1 MEDKKQV
8 NLGTGSIPKLMLK
21 LAIPA
26 VIAQLINVLY
36 SMVDRIYIANIPD
49 IGSVALTGVGVCF
62 PILMIVSAFS
72 AFVGFGGAPQ
82 AAIKMGEGDY
92 DGAEKI
98 LGSGV
103 VMLLGISVM
112 LSIII
117 LMFQRPLLMAFGAS
131 ENTVQYGMDYLQIYM
146 YGTIFVQFA
155 LGLNTFISCQGQAKT
170 AMYSVLIGAIANII
184 LDPILIFGF
193 NMGVK
198 GAAWATIISQSL
210 SAIWVV
216 RFLLSDKSKLKIRKK
231 YIVAD
236 KKVMLSIAAL
246 GISPFV
252 MQSTESLVTI
262 VLNSSLQKYGGDI
275 YVGAMTI
282 VLSIYQVFI
291 MPISGFAQG
300 VTPIL
305 SYNFGAKNMDR
316 VKQAFKYLLG
326 ITFSLSVVAWA
337 AMMFMPEMITRAFTP
352 DENLIQ
358 VTVTAL
364 RRNMAGT
371 FIFGVMMACQNTFLA
386 LGQAKISLIL
396 ALLRKIILLIPLALV
411 LPVFMGVMGVFTAQP
426 IADVVAALT
435 ALTIFVCRIN
445 TILDKKKNQ

>member
-155 LGLNTFISCQGQAKT
+155 LGLNTFISCQG
-170 AMYSVLIGAIANII
+170 
-184 LDPILIFGF
+184 
-193 NMGVK
+193 
-198 GAAWATIISQSL
+198 
-210 SAIWVV
+210 
-216 RFLLSDKSKLKIRKK
+216 
-231 YIVAD
+231 
-236 KKVMLSIAAL
+236 
-246 GISPFV
+246 
-252 MQSTESLVTI
+252 
-262 VLNSSLQKYGGDI
+262 
-275 YVGAMTI
+275 
-282 VLSIYQVFI
+282 
-291 MPISGFAQG
+291 
-300 VTPIL
+300 
-305 SYNFGAKNMDR
+305 
-316 VKQAFKYLLG
+316 
-326 ITFSLSVVAWA
+326 
-337 AMMFMPEMITRAFTP
+337 
-352 DENLIQ
+352 
-358 VTVTAL
+358 
-364 RRNMAGT
+364 
-371 FIFGVMMACQNTFLA
+371 
-386 LGQAKISLIL
+386 
-396 ALLRKIILLIPLALV
+396 
-411 LPVFMGVMGVFTAQP
+411 
-426 IADVVAALT
+426 
-435 ALTIFVCRIN
+435 
-445 TILDKKKNQ
+445 